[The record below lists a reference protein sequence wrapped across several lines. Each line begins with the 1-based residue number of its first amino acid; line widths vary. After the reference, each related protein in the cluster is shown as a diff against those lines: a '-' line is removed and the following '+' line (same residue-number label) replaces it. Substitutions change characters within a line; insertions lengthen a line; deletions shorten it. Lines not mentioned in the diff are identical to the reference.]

1 MAKTTYVDILPELEE
16 AYFTGVQSSDRFV
29 FSRIIKKTTLLSVK
43 KKNGLTLRSLL
54 PQIAEIWNGLSESE
68 KQAWS
73 DAAAEMG
80 LNGYRLFV
88 QDQSLRIKNDLPGVA
103 TPSLLHQSLVGQLH
117 IESPASE
124 LKIVQIHPRFYWILR
139 KVTGKK
145 GMYEPVLITE
155 DLALD
160 FKISFNYKS
169 DLTEVSSPSFA
180 KFYARFWH
188 SYQGADQYSDFLI
201 PIDYISDWK
210 KTEATISLF
219 GVGPF
224 GDTTFGT
231 ESELLGYY
239 IRYDLYFHLKGLTGD
254 LYIDNIKVEHSG
266 QNWARDPY
274 CKNINQGFTRAFYQI
289 PKHWAGVI
297 VPNGTWYESIYK
309 DF

>member
-1 MAKTTYVDILPELEE
+1 MAKTTYVDILPQLEE
-16 AYFTGVQSSDRFV
+16 AYFTGIKSSDRFV
-29 FSRIIKKTTLLSVK
+29 FSRMVKKTALLSVK
-43 KKNGLTLRSLL
+43 KKKGLTLRSLL

-73 DAAAEMG
+73 DAAAETG

-103 TPSLLHQSLVGQLH
+103 TPSLLHQGLVGNLH

-124 LKIVQIHPRFYWILR
+124 LKIVQIHPHFYWISR

-155 DLALD
+155 DLALPVT
-160 FKISFNYKS
+160 ISLNYRS
-169 DLTEVSSPSFA
+169 GLSVVGSPNFA
-180 KFYARFWH
+180 KFYARFWY
-188 SYQGADQYSDFLI
+188 SYQGQNLYQELEI
-201 PIDYISDWK
+201 PLDYFSDWK
-210 KTEATISLF
+210 TATATL
-219 GVGPF
+219 
-224 GDTTFGT
+224 TT
-231 ESELLGYY
+231 LLGYV

-254 LYIDNIKVEHSG
+254 LYIDNMKVEHSG

-274 CKNINQGFTRAFYQI
+274 CKNIKQGFTRAFYQI

-297 VPNGTWYESIYK
+297 VPDGAWYESIYK